1 MSEERLVSLKNR
13 WFVTSIGTVL
23 AIALFGFLVGFVWLP
38 SAQTDAPFQGLW
50 NAICSAAG
58 VPRTWLA
65 STPLPATRITSMVI
79 VTPQMLADPA
89 ADSIG
94 RGATLALKCT
104 MCHGA
109 RGLSEADSPNLAGQY
124 AAVVYKELQDFK
136 AGARTNAIMAPMVA
150 DLTDQDM
157 VDLAAY
163 YAYLPR
169 LPGYHP
175 TPGVAAP
182 SIVVHGAPLRNI
194 PPCAACH
201 GGLEVKTGSPWLEG
215 ESPVYL
221 KAQLE
226 AFASGARHN
235 DISDQMRNIARQMT
249 PGEIEAAAQYYA
261 SQPPGTR

>member
-13 WFVTSIGTVL
+13 WFAASVGTVL
-23 AIALFGFLVGFVWLP
+23 AIALFAFLVGFVWLP
-38 SAQTDAPFQGLW
+38 SAQPDAPFRGLW

-65 STPLPATRITSMVI
+65 STPLPPTRITSMVI

-136 AGARTNAIMAPMVA
+136 AGARTNAVMAPMVA

-175 TPGVAAP
+175 TP
-182 SIVVHGAPLRNI
+182 
-194 PPCAACH
+194 
-201 GGLEVKTGSPWLEG
+201 WLEG
-215 ESPVYL
+215 ESPAYL
-221 KAQLE
+221 KAQLQ
-226 AFASGARHN
+226 AFASGTRHN

-249 PGEIEAAAQYYA
+249 PDEIDAAAQYYA
-261 SQPPGTR
+261 SQPPDTR